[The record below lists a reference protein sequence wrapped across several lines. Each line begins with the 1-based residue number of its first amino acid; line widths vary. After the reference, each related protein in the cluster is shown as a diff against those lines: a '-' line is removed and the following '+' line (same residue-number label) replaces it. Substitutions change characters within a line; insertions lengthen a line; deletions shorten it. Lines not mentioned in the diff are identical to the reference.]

1 MPPCD
6 SGGGSDKG
14 DADLSA
20 STPDERFSTTGL
32 SVYLAVFYL
41 TGFLFFFFLGFNCSY
56 HKDVF
61 RPDLVRFWG
70 NFGLNSI
77 GFL

>member
-32 SVYLAVFYL
+32 SELDDPLILIHEVSNLHAVAKVLELAL
-41 TGFLFFFFLGFNCSY
+41 KALRN
-56 HKDVF
+56 
-61 RPDLVRFWG
+61 
-70 NFGLNSI
+70 
-77 GFL
+77 